1 MRQLR
6 SLSVAAL
13 LAVLG
18 VTPALAHPHI
28 FVDLT
33 AELVF
38 DGDGRFA
45 EIRQRWTF
53 DEAFSAWVT
62 QGLDAD
68 GDGSITPAEMQDLAD
83 ENLLGLGEFEYYTF
97 AGEGQSDLIF
107 RPVGLASM
115 HIQEGRVV
123 MDFAIAPTKPYAIR
137 QALEVEVTDPD
148 YYVAFT
154 FPGSHAATL
163 IDAPAGCTVEA
174 HAPRPLSDADAVRL
188 AAIGPEQVAL
198 PADLKA
204 LVRDQTNIILV
215 SCPPTAG
222 GVAPEPE
229 TALDAIAAVTSP
241 VAAPFGGPPPE
252 RTLPMPKSGF
262 LGWINEQQ
270 KAFYVAMS
278 QALAGLRDDRSAFLI
293 LGLLSFLYGV
303 FHAAGPGH
311 GKVVVSG
318 YVLAGERMLRRGI
331 ALSFASA
338 LAQSLSAILFVLVAA
353 ALLEHDQHRHDRRRR
368 RRRDAVL
375 CADSGS
381 RAVAART
388 QTPGSWSR
396 PAGSPRPRA

>member
-1 MRQLR
+1 
-6 SLSVAAL
+6 
-13 LAVLG
+13 
-18 VTPALAHPHI
+18 
-28 FVDLT
+28 
-33 AELVF
+33 
-38 DGDGRFA
+38 
-45 EIRQRWTF
+45 
-53 DEAFSAWVT
+53 
-62 QGLDAD
+62 
-68 GDGSITPAEMQDLAD
+68 MQDLAD

-311 GKVVVSG
+311 GKVVVSS
-318 YVLAGERMLRRGI
+318 YMLAGERHASERHSPQFRIGSGAIAERDPLRACRGG
-331 ALSFASA
+331 AP
-338 LAQSLSAILFVLVAA
+338 Q
-353 ALLEHDQHRHDRRRR
+353 HDQHRHDRRRR

-388 QTPGSWSR
+388 QAPGSWSR